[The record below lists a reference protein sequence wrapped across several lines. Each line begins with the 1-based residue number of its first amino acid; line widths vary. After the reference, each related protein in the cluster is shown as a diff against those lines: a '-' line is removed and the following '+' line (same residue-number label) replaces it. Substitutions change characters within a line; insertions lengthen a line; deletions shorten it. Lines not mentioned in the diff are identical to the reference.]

1 MKVKKAFCLFEQSGT
16 FKNAFKAIGVDAY
29 DYDVLND
36 FGQTDF
42 QIDLFDQ
49 IEKAYSGAGSI
60 FDEMQGGVVMA
71 FFPCTYF
78 SQYNFAL
85 KRYDNRNYRGH
96 DNRFVTERIIE
107 RHKNTFVFMEKLL
120 QLFQIAHEKDL
131 KLCVENPYSKYFSFL
146 YQYRP
151 FEPQFIDGNRMDMG
165 DYFEKP
171 TQFYFVNIE
180 AGEKPLFCSARPSK
194 KLSID
199 NINKN
204 KWERSRISP
213 EYAKNFIKYILQIE
227 NNNKE

>member
-29 DYDVLND
+29 DYDVLDD
-36 FGQTDF
+36 FGETDF
-42 QIDLFDQ
+42 KIDVFDQ

-78 SQYNFAL
+78 SKTNIFI
-85 KRYDNRNYRGH
+85 KKMTFKNYSTYSDRKK
-96 DNRFVTERIIE
+96 TEIIIE
-107 RHKNTFVFMEKLL
+107 RNRSSFLYLEKLL
-120 QLFQIAHEKDL
+120 QLFQIAREK
-131 KLCVENPYSKYFSFL
+131 KLYLIVENPFSSESFL
-146 YQYRP
+146 YRNRP
-151 FEPQFIDGNRMDMG
+151 FDPSLIDSDRRDLG
-165 DYFEKP
+165 DYFQKP
-171 TQFYFVNIE
+171 TMYFTINYE
-180 AGEKPLFCSARPSK
+180 LGEKPIFCTPRPGK
-194 KLSID
+194 QLSIE
-199 NINKN
+199 NVNKN